1 MLRTPRDR
9 EMVLSGVAEMR
20 RKMRDG
26 HPNRTA
32 RFDIKHAAGGMVDVE
47 FAVQALVLMHAH
59 EHPSMVLNLGNIQLL
74 ELSGALGLIPEATAE
89 AAADAYRKLRVIQHE
104 VRLNAGEGVPA
115 RVEPERVETERRA
128 VEALWRAVFGEPWRK
143 D

>member
-1 MLRTPRDR
+1 M
-9 EMVLSGVAEMR
+9 
-20 RKMRDG
+20 
-26 HPNRTA
+26 
-32 RFDIKHAAGGMVDVE
+32 
-47 FAVQALVLMHAH
+47 
-59 EHPSMVLNLGNIQLL
+59 
-74 ELSGALGLIPEATAE
+74 GLIPEATAE